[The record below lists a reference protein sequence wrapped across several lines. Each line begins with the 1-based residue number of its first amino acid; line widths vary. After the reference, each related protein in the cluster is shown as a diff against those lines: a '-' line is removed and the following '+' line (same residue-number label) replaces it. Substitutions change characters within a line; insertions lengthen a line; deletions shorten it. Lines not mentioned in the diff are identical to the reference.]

1 MVALVADMSM
11 GAPGAFGDAP
21 LMMGR
26 ERARSSHKAKRGL
39 LCQPGKPLGSLWLK
53 GEQAPLGTD
62 HHIVPLRA
70 ILHARDDMHR
80 LARAL
85 GRRTSA
91 RSSRRWLRA
100 AFAPAAQQGRSRE
113 DWLGPTL
120 QEYGMGRHPRL

>member
-1 MVALVADMSM
+1 MVAMVADMPM
-11 GAPGAFGDAP
+11 GAPGASGHAP

-26 ERARSSHKAKRGL
+26 EATPFSHKAKRGL

-53 GEQAPLGTD
+53 REQAVLGTD

-80 LARAL
+80 LARGL

-91 RSSRRWLRA
+91 RSSRCWLR
-100 AFAPAAQQGRSRE
+100 
-113 DWLGPTL
+113 
-120 QEYGMGRHPRL
+120 